1 MSHLE
6 KLEALSRDLAFFGRV
21 QVQFKRL
28 RWWPGDSAE
37 GFDVAFINP
46 SGALVL
52 CAVWDGAKVA
62 IPARN
67 VRPEE
72 TVELIAEEVVRRV
85 FRAQK
90 AA

>member
-1 MSHLE
+1 MSPLE

-46 SGALVL
+46 SGALVI
-52 CAVWDGAKVA
+52 CAVWEGSKIVVRAH
-62 IPARN
+62 N
-67 VRPEE
+67 VREEE
-72 TVELIAEEVVRRV
+72 TVDSIAQEVVRRV
-85 FRAQK
+85 FGEQK
-90 AA
+90 VA